1 MSSSL
6 ISRRVAREVSVAL
19 ALCALIV
26 GAFGAPSAHA
36 QQMQRRD
43 LELQIGEQTSL
54 PADGVR
60 SYSEGVAGVADI
72 RVSRETGQ
80 FIVLGQRAGTT
91 SLLLI
96 MEDGSQVQYHI
107 VVRGAE
113 AATAGVS
120 ERDNV
125 RIDFYFVQVSDE
137 YSHKIGLGWP
147 AFIGGA
153 GVSRFT
159 GALDMTTSSIT
170 SAQLLVTNQPLP
182 RLDLLQ
188 STGWARIARQAALI
202 TVNGNQG
209 IFNSG
214 GEVNVMVAGGMSAS
228 IQSIKFG
235 SQITVLP
242 NYDRST
248 GRVELRIV
256 ADVSDLTDDRG
267 LGLPGRTVS
276 HLETLVNLEMGQAIM
291 LAGIQADAE
300 GSGRTGLPGLSQIP
314 IFGVLF
320 GTHTARSEQTRNVLF
335 IVPTVVDAVSA
346 RSRDAIGDAMQ
357 IYQDFNGGAED
368 VLLFAPI
375 HSGGPSAAVRS
386 GATSDSSGTVAPAA
400 RPAAPAGGT
409 PRGAG
414 GARGWPASRTTN

>member
-6 ISRRVAREVSVAL
+6 SSCFFSIALRVGVASAGLLAIASSSLPVS
-19 ALCALIV
+19 
-26 GAFGAPSAHA
+26 A

-60 SYSEGVAGVADI
+60 SYSEGVAGIADI

-80 FIVLGQRAGTT
+80 FIVLGQRAGQT

-96 MEDGSQVQYHI
+96 MEDGSQIQYRI
-107 VVRGAE
+107 VVKGAE
-113 AATAGVS
+113 VVTAGVS
-120 ERDNV
+120 ERDNI
-125 RIDFYFVQVSDE
+125 RLDFYFVQVSDE

-159 GALDMTTSSIT
+159 AALDLTTASVT

-188 STGWARIARQAALI
+188 ASGWARIARQAALI
-202 TVNGNQG
+202 TANGNEAV
-209 IFNSG
+209 FNSG
-214 GEVNVMVAGGMSAS
+214 GEVNVQTTSGLQQTVQA
-228 IQSIKFG
+228 IKFG

-242 NYDRST
+242 NYDRSS

-256 ADVSDLTDDRG
+256 TDISDLTDDRG
-267 LGLPGRTVS
+267 TGFPGRSVS

-291 LAGIQADAE
+291 LAGIQADSE
-300 GSGRTGLPGLSQIP
+300 GSSRTGLPGLSQIP

-320 GTHTARSEQTRNVLF
+320 GTHAARSEQTRNVLF

-357 IYQDFNGGAED
+357 IYQDFSGGAED
-368 VLLFAPI
+368 VLLFEPI
-375 HSGGPSAAVRS
+375 HSGGARTTS
-386 GATSDSSGTVAPAA
+386 GAAA
-400 RPAAPAGGT
+400 TPAGRT
-409 PRGAG
+409 PPAG
-414 GARGWPASRTTN
+414 GARGTGARAWPAPRQNN

>member
-1 MSSSL
+1 VSRSL
-6 ISRRVAREVSVAL
+6 PSASLSL
-19 ALCALIV
+19 ALRLGVA
-26 GAFGAPSAHA
+26 SAVLVAVASSVPPASA

-60 SYSEGVAGVADI
+60 SYSEGVAGIADI

-80 FIVLGQRAGTT
+80 FIVLGQRAGQT

-96 MEDGSQVQYHI
+96 MEDGSQIQYRI
-107 VVRGAE
+107 VVKGAE
-113 AATAGVS
+113 VVTAGVS
-120 ERDNV
+120 ERDNI
-125 RIDFYFVQVSDE
+125 RLDFYFVQVSDE

-159 GALDMTTSSIT
+159 AALDLTTASVT

-188 STGWARIARQAALI
+188 ASGWARIARQAALI
-202 TVNGNQG
+202 TANGNEAV
-209 IFNSG
+209 FNSG
-214 GEVNVMVAGGMSAS
+214 GEVNVQTTSAL
-228 IQSIKFG
+228 QQTVQAIKFG

-242 NYDRST
+242 NYDRTS

-256 ADVSDLTDDRG
+256 TDISDLTDDRG
-267 LGLPGRTVS
+267 TGFPGRSVS

-291 LAGIQADAE
+291 LAGIQADSE
-300 GSGRTGLPGLSQIP
+300 GSSRTGLPGLSQIP

-320 GTHTARSEQTRNVLF
+320 GTHAARSEQTRNVLF

-357 IYQDFNGGAED
+357 IYQDFSGGAED
-368 VLLFAPI
+368 VLLFEPI
-375 HSGGPSAAVRS
+375 HSGGARTTSGGGAA
-386 GATSDSSGTVAPAA
+386 ATPAGRTPAA
-400 RPAAPAGGT
+400 GGGRGTGARAWPAAQQ
-409 PRGAG
+409 
-414 GARGWPASRTTN
+414 SD

>member
-6 ISRRVAREVSVAL
+6 SGGLFFL
-19 ALCALIV
+19 ALRV
-26 GAFGAPSAHA
+26 GVASAGLLAVASSSVPASA

-60 SYSEGVAGVADI
+60 SYSEGVAGIADI

-80 FIVLGQRAGTT
+80 FIVLGQRAGQT

-96 MEDGSQVQYHI
+96 MEDGSQIQYRI
-107 VVRGAE
+107 VVKGAE
-113 AATAGVS
+113 TVTAGVS
-120 ERDNV
+120 ERDNI
-125 RIDFYFVQVSDE
+125 RLDFYFVQVSDE
-137 YSHKIGLGWP
+137 YSHRIGLGWP

-159 GALDMTTSSIT
+159 AALDLTTASVT

-188 STGWARIARQAALI
+188 ASGWARIARQAALI
-202 TVNGNQG
+202 TANGNEAV
-209 IFNSG
+209 FNSG
-214 GEVNVMVAGGMSAS
+214 GEVNVQMTTALQQTVQA
-228 IQSIKFG
+228 IKFG

-242 NYDRST
+242 NYDRSS

-256 ADVSDLTDDRG
+256 TDISDLTDDRG
-267 LGLPGRTVS
+267 TGLPGRSVS

-291 LAGIQADAE
+291 LAGIQADSE
-300 GSGRTGLPGLSQIP
+300 GNSRTGLPGLSQIP

-320 GTHTARSEQTRNVLF
+320 GTHAARSEQTRNVLF

-357 IYQDFNGGAED
+357 IYQDFSGGAEE
-368 VLLFAPI
+368 VLLFEPI
-375 HSGGPSAAVRS
+375 HSGGARTTSTSTTS
-386 GATSDSSGTVAPAA
+386 GAAETPPA
-400 RPAAPAGGT
+400 RTPA
-409 PRGAG
+409 AG
-414 GARGWPASRTTN
+414 GARGTGARAWPAPRQNN

>member
-1 MSSSL
+1 LSVSSSL
-6 ISRRVAREVSVAL
+6 LSHRVSRAL
-19 ALCALIV
+19 GLGAALFVVLSAASL
-26 GAFGAPSAHA
+26 AHA

-43 LELQIGEQTSL
+43 LELQIGEQQSL

-60 SYSEGVAGVADI
+60 SYSEGVAGIADI

-80 FIVLGQRAGTT
+80 FIVLGQRAGQT

-96 MEDGSQVQYHI
+96 MEDGSQIQYRI
-107 VVRGAE
+107 VVTGAE
-113 AATAGVS
+113 AATTGVS
-120 ERDNV
+120 ERDNI

-153 GVSRFT
+153 GVMRFT
-159 GALDMTTSSIT
+159 GALDLTTSTLT

-202 TVNGNQG
+202 TVNGNQA

-214 GEVNVMVAGGMSAS
+214 GEVNVSVSAGMSAS
-228 IQSIKFG
+228 IQAIKFG

-242 NYDRST
+242 NYDRGT

-256 ADVSDLTDDRG
+256 TDISDLTDDRG
-267 LGLPGRTVS
+267 TGLPGRTVS

-300 GSGRTGLPGLSQIP
+300 GSSRTGLPGLSQIP

-320 GTHTARSEQTRNVLF
+320 GTHAARSEQTRNVLF

-375 HSGGPSAAVRS
+375 HSGGTSRAPS
-386 GATSDSSGTVAPAA
+386 GAGDTSTESDADAGPPPPPPTTGT
-400 RPAAPAGGT
+400 T
-409 PRGAG
+409 PRGASG
-414 GARGWPASRTTN
+414 GRGWPAGRTTN

>member
-1 MSSSL
+1 VSSSL
-6 ISRRVAREVSVAL
+6 SGGLFFL
-19 ALCALIV
+19 ALRV
-26 GAFGAPSAHA
+26 GVASAGLLAVASSSVPASA

-60 SYSEGVAGVADI
+60 SYSEGVAGIADI

-80 FIVLGQRAGTT
+80 FIVLGQRAGQT

-96 MEDGSQVQYHI
+96 MEDGSQIQYRI
-107 VVRGAE
+107 VVKGAE
-113 AATAGVS
+113 TVTAGVS
-120 ERDNV
+120 ERDNI
-125 RIDFYFVQVSDE
+125 RLDFYFVQVSDE
-137 YSHKIGLGWP
+137 YSHRIGLGWP

-159 GALDMTTSSIT
+159 AALDLTTASVT

-188 STGWARIARQAALI
+188 ASGWARIARQAALI
-202 TVNGNQG
+202 TANGNEAV
-209 IFNSG
+209 FNSG
-214 GEVNVMVAGGMSAS
+214 GEVNVQMTTALQQTVQA
-228 IQSIKFG
+228 IKFG

-242 NYDRST
+242 NYDRSS

-256 ADVSDLTDDRG
+256 TDISDLTDDRG
-267 LGLPGRTVS
+267 TGLPGRSVS

-291 LAGIQADAE
+291 LAGIQADSE
-300 GSGRTGLPGLSQIP
+300 GNSRTGLPGLSQIP

-320 GTHTARSEQTRNVLF
+320 GTHAARSEQTRNVLF

-357 IYQDFNGGAED
+357 IYQDFSGGAEE
-368 VLLFAPI
+368 VLLFEPI
-375 HSGGPSAAVRS
+375 HSGGARTTSTNTTS
-386 GATSDSSGTVAPAA
+386 GAAETPPA
-400 RPAAPAGGT
+400 RTPA
-409 PRGAG
+409 AG
-414 GARGWPASRTTN
+414 GARGTGARAWPAPRQNN

>member
-6 ISRRVAREVSVAL
+6 SSGLFFL
-19 ALCALIV
+19 ALRVVVA
-26 GAFGAPSAHA
+26 SAGLLAVASSSVPASA

-60 SYSEGVAGVADI
+60 SYSEGVAGIADI

-80 FIVLGQRAGTT
+80 FIVLGQRAGQT

-96 MEDGSQVQYHI
+96 MEDGSQIQYRI
-107 VVRGAE
+107 VVKGAE
-113 AATAGVS
+113 TVTAGVS
-120 ERDNV
+120 ERDNI
-125 RIDFYFVQVSDE
+125 RLDFYFVQVSDE

-159 GALDMTTSSIT
+159 AALDLTTASVT

-188 STGWARIARQAALI
+188 ASGWARIARQAALI
-202 TVNGNQG
+202 TANGNEAV
-209 IFNSG
+209 FNSG
-214 GEVNVMVAGGMSAS
+214 GEVNVQTTSGLQQTVQA
-228 IQSIKFG
+228 IKFG

-242 NYDRST
+242 NYDRSS

-256 ADVSDLTDDRG
+256 TDISDLTDDRG
-267 LGLPGRTVS
+267 TGFPGRSVS

-291 LAGIQADAE
+291 LAGIQADSE
-300 GSGRTGLPGLSQIP
+300 GSSRTGLPGLSQIP

-320 GTHTARSEQTRNVLF
+320 GTHAARSEQTRNVLF

-357 IYQDFNGGAED
+357 IYQDFSGGAED
-368 VLLFAPI
+368 VLLFEPI
-375 HSGGPSAAVRS
+375 HSGGARTTS
-386 GATSDSSGTVAPAA
+386 GAAA
-400 RPAAPAGGT
+400 TPAGRT
-409 PRGAG
+409 PPAG
-414 GARGWPASRTTN
+414 GARGTGARAWPAPRQNN

>member
-6 ISRRVAREVSVAL
+6 SSCFFSIALRVGVASAGLLAIASSSLPVS
-19 ALCALIV
+19 
-26 GAFGAPSAHA
+26 A

-60 SYSEGVAGVADI
+60 SYSEGVAGIADI

-80 FIVLGQRAGTT
+80 FIVLGQRAGQT

-96 MEDGSQVQYHI
+96 MEDGSQIQYRI
-107 VVRGAE
+107 VVKGAE
-113 AATAGVS
+113 TVTAGVS
-120 ERDNV
+120 ERDNI
-125 RIDFYFVQVSDE
+125 RLDFYFVQVSDE

-159 GALDMTTSSIT
+159 AALDLTTASVT

-188 STGWARIARQAALI
+188 ASGWARIARQAALI
-202 TVNGNQG
+202 TANGNEAV
-209 IFNSG
+209 FNSG
-214 GEVNVMVAGGMSAS
+214 GEVNVQTTSGLQQTVQA
-228 IQSIKFG
+228 IKFG

-242 NYDRST
+242 NYDRSS

-256 ADVSDLTDDRG
+256 TDISDLTDDRG
-267 LGLPGRTVS
+267 TGFPGRSVS

-291 LAGIQADAE
+291 LAGIQADSE
-300 GSGRTGLPGLSQIP
+300 GSSRTGLPGLSQIP

-320 GTHTARSEQTRNVLF
+320 GTHAARSEQTRNVLF

-357 IYQDFNGGAED
+357 IYQDFSGGAED
-368 VLLFAPI
+368 VLLFEPI
-375 HSGGPSAAVRS
+375 HSGGARTTS
-386 GATSDSSGTVAPAA
+386 GAAA
-400 RPAAPAGGT
+400 TPAGRT
-409 PRGAG
+409 PPAG
-414 GARGWPASRTTN
+414 GARGTGARAWPAPRQNN